1 MCAPLTPPATY
12 TPKVTAIAHPQVI
25 SNQSPLATKIAVPRP
40 DWLSAATAI
49 ATTPSPK
56 QMSTK
61 VPRNSADISP
71 PLSSRAI
78 WTLGYL
84 LGQGAGW
91 PANAGEGEWTMHQ
104 RLLRPGGRSISSD
117 DTLNARCPCSLQGPF
132 GGVPPSLAAR

>member
-12 TPKVTAIAHPQVI
+12 TPKV
-25 SNQSPLATKIAVPRP
+25 
-40 DWLSAATAI
+40 TAI

-61 VPRNSADISP
+61 VPRNSADSSPQTVCRQRAVVARAVADISP

-84 LGQGAGW
+84 LGRGAGW
-91 PANAGEGEWTMHQ
+91 PANAGEGEGEWTMNQ

-117 DTLNARCPCSLQGPF
+117 DTHKARCPCSFHGPF
-132 GGVPPSLAAR
+132 GGLPPSLAA